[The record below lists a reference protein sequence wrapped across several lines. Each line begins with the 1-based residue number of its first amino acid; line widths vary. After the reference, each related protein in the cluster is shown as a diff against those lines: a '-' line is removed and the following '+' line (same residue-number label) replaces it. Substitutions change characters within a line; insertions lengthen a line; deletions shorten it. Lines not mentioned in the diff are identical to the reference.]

1 VGLHGRHVGRLD
13 VHAGDIGPGNAQVI
27 AAALAF
33 LGVAVTAFVGV
44 AAAAWRR
51 NGNEHAENGSKLDTV
66 IVNQSEIRREV
77 QFIRSDVTDIHGA
90 ITELRHTDHDTDERV
105 TRLERHHK
113 NEGDDT

>member
-1 VGLHGRHVGRLD
+1 

-51 NGNEHAENGSKLDTV
+51 NGNEHAVNGAKSDALIGKVDRV
-66 IVNQSEIRREV
+66 IVNQDEIRREV

-90 ITELRHTDHDTDERV
+90 ITELRHTDHDTDARV
-105 TRLERHHK
+105 TRLERHHHQD
-113 NEGDDT
+113 EGDVA